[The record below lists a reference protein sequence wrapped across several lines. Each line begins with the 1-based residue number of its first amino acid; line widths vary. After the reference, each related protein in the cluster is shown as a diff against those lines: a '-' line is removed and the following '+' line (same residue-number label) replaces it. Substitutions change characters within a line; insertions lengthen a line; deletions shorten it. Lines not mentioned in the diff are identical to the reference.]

1 MIPSKSIAR
10 VVQTSA
16 CYVSQSTRR
25 TISNTS
31 SHIQQPH
38 RHRTPT
44 PKKPRMGKAGFW
56 RAAKE
61 VLAEQERLFQAL
73 PWYKCWFY
81 TFTDTAAVYIPHLVV
96 YERTSKHDSKSKNDD
111 YDDDD

>member
-1 MIPSKSIAR
+1 MMRSTYIAR
-10 VVQTSA
+10 
-16 CYVSQSTRR
+16 R
-25 TISNTS
+25 TFSNTS
-31 SHIQQPH
+31 SHTQQPRHQPH

-44 PKKPRMGKAGFW
+44 PKKPRIDEASFR

-73 PWYKCWFY
+73 PCV
-81 TFTDTAAVYIPHLVV
+81 DLVV
-96 YERTSKHDSKSKNDD
+96 YERRSGHDSKSKIDD